1 MVVGIESRTSKVS
14 RVSEDFTVRR
24 SISCLSW
31 ITRDCDV
38 VLAANDGR
46 IDLLSRELLRM
57 LRAHGILRENEDRL
71 KDRVTNR
78 EEVKVLSRLASS

>member
-1 MVVGIESRTSKVS
+1 MVVGIESCTSKVS

-38 VLAANDGR
+38 VLAANDA
-46 IDLLSRELLRM
+46 LLP
-57 LRAHGILRENEDRL
+57 REN
-71 KDRVTNR
+71 
-78 EEVKVLSRLASS
+78 